1 MGEELAGRQLW
12 PSRQGE
18 DEVEV
23 VKLARRE
30 AGLSA
35 DPASERFVFT
45 CFWVSRGHR
54 HHSHFT
60 EEKAEGQKK

>member
-18 DEVEV
+18 VEAEV

-30 AGLSA
+30 VG
-35 DPASERFVFT
+35 FVFT
-45 CFWVSRGHR
+45 CFRVSRGHG
-54 HHSHFT
+54 HHAHFT
-60 EEKAEGQKK
+60 EEKTEGQKK